1 MKKLLSAGILLAAAL
16 SFPVDT
22 AAQVEVKSDLNQGT
36 PWGKTKAVKDLP
48 KELTVGYFNV
58 FYMTTRVA
66 GGKRG
71 NASLTRRAELNLSE
85 ATARAITDAGYAY
98 LKAQLE
104 AKGYT
109 VKSED
114 AETLRNTKTFQKFA
128 KKDTAAKVI
137 TGGGSQYLRDP
148 NKVDERIVA
157 YASQLTGVTLG
168 PKGGAGY
175 VPLSLELGG
184 KEGRMTLNFLG
195 IIDFTEPEVKEYTS
209 GAHDIVEANF
219 PPSLRMIDVPAFGGQ
234 SNVNYQSA
242 REIGGKNFGGHELK
256 YTGAAWLKEHTTDQD
271 AVDQFVVD
279 EAGYQ
284 AAALELLKAYID
296 QFAVRVDEFKTAGK

>member
-1 MKKLLSAGILLAAAL
+1 MNKLLSACVALAAAL
-16 SFPVDT
+16 SFPADT
-22 AAQVEVKSDLNQGT
+22 AALVEAKSDLNQGSQ
-36 PWGKTKAVKDLP
+36 WGKTKAVKELP
-48 KELTVGYFNV
+48 KEITVGYFNV

-66 GGKRG
+66 SGKHG
-71 NASLTRRAELNLSE
+71 NASLARRAEFNLSE
-85 ATARAITDAGYAY
+85 ETARATTDAGYAY

-114 AETLRNTKTFQKFA
+114 AEVLKNTKTFQKYA
-128 KKDTAAKVI
+128 AKDTAAKVV
-137 TGGGSQYLRDP
+137 TGGGSQHLRD
-148 NKVDERIVA
+148 KDRVDERIVA

-195 IIDFTEPEVKEYTS
+195 IIDFTESEVKGYTA
-209 GAHDIVEANF
+209 GNMDIVEVNF
-219 PPSLRMIDVPAFGGQ
+219 SPSLRMIDVPSFGGQ
-234 SNVNYQSA
+234 STLNYQSA
-242 REIGGKNFGGHELK
+242 KEIGGKVFGGHELK
-256 YTGAAWLKEHTTDQD
+256 YAGVSWLKSHTTDQD
-271 AVDQFVVD
+271 QVDQFVVD

-284 AAALELLKAYID
+284 AAALDLLKAYID
-296 QFAVRVDEFKTAGK
+296 QFAARIEDFKAAGK

>member
-1 MKKLLSAGILLAAAL
+1 MTTLALLAALACL
-16 SFPVDT
+16 PTLAT
-22 AAQVEVKSDLNQGT
+22 AQAEVKSPLNQGT
-36 PWGKTKAVKDLP
+36 QWGKTKAVKELP
-48 KELTVGYFNV
+48 KEITVGYFNV

-66 GGKRG
+66 GGKQG

-85 ATARAITDAGYAY
+85 EAARATTDAGYAY

-109 VKSED
+109 VKAED
-114 AETLRNTKTFQKFA
+114 AEVLQNTKTFQKYA
-128 KKDTAAKVI
+128 KKDTAAKVV
-137 TGGGSQYLRDP
+137 TGGGSQHLKTEDR
-148 NKVDERIVA
+148 VDEKIVA

-168 PKGGAGY
+168 AKGGAGY

-195 IIDFTEPEVKEYTS
+195 IIDFTEPVVKEYTA
-209 GAHDIVEANF
+209 GAHDIVEVTF
-219 PPSLRMIDVPAFGGQ
+219 PPSLRMIDNPHYGGQ

-242 REIGGKNFGGHELK
+242 KELGGKNFGGHELK
-256 YTGAAWLKEHTTDQD
+256 NASPAWLKSHTTDQD
-271 AVDQFVVD
+271 GVDQFVVD

-296 QFAVRVDEFKTAGK
+296 QFAERVEDFKAKGG

>member
-1 MKKLLSAGILLAAAL
+1 MNNLLSACVLLAAAV
-16 SFPVDT
+16 SFPTTT
-22 AAQVEVKSDLNQGT
+22 AAQVEAKSDLNQGSQ
-36 PWGKTKAVKDLP
+36 WGKTKAVKDLP

-58 FYMTTRVA
+58 FCMTTRVA

-71 NASLTRRAELNLSE
+71 NASLTRRAELNLTE
-85 ATARAITDAGYAY
+85 ETARATTDAGYAY

-114 AETLRNTKTFQKFA
+114 AETLRNTKTFQKYA
-128 KKDTAAKVI
+128 KKDTAAKVVS
-137 TGGGSQYLRDP
+137 GGGSQYLRDKD
-148 NKVDERIVA
+148 KVDERIVA

-195 IIDFTEPEVKEYTS
+195 IIDFTEPEIKEYTS
-209 GAHDIVEANF
+209 GAHDVVEVTF

-234 SNVNYQSA
+234 STLNYQST
-242 REIGGKNFGGHELK
+242 REIGGKVYGGHEFKSANL
-256 YTGAAWLKEHTTDQD
+256 AWLKEHTTDQD
-271 AVDQFVVD
+271 QVDQFVVD

-284 AAALELLKAYID
+284 TVALELLKAYID
-296 QFAVRVDEFKTAGK
+296 QFVARIDEFKTTGK